1 MINPNQNLTLMK
13 KYGFLAA
20 LALTL
25 VFTACSIEKRH
36 YMDGYHVQWN
46 HHQKHTAQNTTTAVA
61 ENNTT
66 TTAADE
72 TPAPVVTE
80 NTVTETSVTPLAASP
95 VVPATVE
102 ENTAVS
108 QTAQPVSGTA
118 TTVEP
123 KQVKKHKFMQQRV
136 GNTPA
141 PGADDED
148 TLVLVLLCLFL
159 PPLAVFLYEG
169 STWTNRCTV
178 NLILTLLCGIP
189 GIIHAFIVCF
199 GGK

>member
-1 MINPNQNLTLMK
+1 MK
-13 KYGFLAA
+13 KYYLLAA
-20 LALTL
+20 LALAF

-46 HHQKHTAQNTTTAVA
+46 HKQKHTTQNTTAVA
-61 ENNTT
+61 GNNTT
-66 TTAADE
+66 TTSVDE
-72 TPAPVVTE
+72 APAPAVTE
-80 NTVTETSVTPLAASP
+80 NTVAETSVTPLAASP

-118 TTVEP
+118 TVAQP
-123 KQVKKHKFMQQRV
+123 QQLKKHKLIQQRV

-148 TLVLVLLCLFL
+148 TLVLVLLCLFV

-189 GIIHAFIVCF
+189 GVIHAFIVCF